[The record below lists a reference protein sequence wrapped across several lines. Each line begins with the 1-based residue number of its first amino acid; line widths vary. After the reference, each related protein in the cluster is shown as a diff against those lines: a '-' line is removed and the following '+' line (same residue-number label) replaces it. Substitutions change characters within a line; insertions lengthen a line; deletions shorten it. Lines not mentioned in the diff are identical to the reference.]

1 MIEAVA
7 AAPERSVKRLG
18 WALLALALA
27 SPILMSSVGVISA
40 GKAGELLVQVGFAWL
55 AAAIAI
61 DLLTRK
67 RDAVAKANGRI
78 LAAAIAL
85 ILAGSAVKRS
95 QRQNRPMGNPYWLTL
110 TRPSTDYKPAMA
122 GWSAV
127 WRPWP

>member
-1 MIEAVA
+1 M
-7 AAPERSVKRLG
+7 
-18 WALLALALA
+18 ALALA
-27 SPILMSSVGVISA
+27 SPILMSTVGVISA

-85 ILAGSAVKRS
+85 ILAGSAVLSDYRDNKKGYRKE
-95 QRQNRPMGNPYWLTL
+95 R
-110 TRPSTDYKPAMA
+110 TD
-122 GWSAV
+122 
-127 WRPWP
+127 